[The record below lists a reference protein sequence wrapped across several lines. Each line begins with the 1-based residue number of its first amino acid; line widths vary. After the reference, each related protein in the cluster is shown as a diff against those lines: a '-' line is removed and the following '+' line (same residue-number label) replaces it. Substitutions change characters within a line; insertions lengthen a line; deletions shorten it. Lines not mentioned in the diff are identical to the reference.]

1 MPSPEPPVIPSR
13 EDGQGSPA
21 QNPGLTAWLAF
32 AAVSLIW
39 GTTFLGIRV
48 AVETIP
54 TLMLTSL
61 RFTGAGLILLTIAL
75 IRRDRFPA
83 TRRDRINQVIN
94 GVIMVC
100 LANGS
105 LVFAS
110 NYIASGLAALLAATI
125 PLWMAVLEAIIG
137 TGRITWRKSAGMILG
152 FLGVALLIAPGIR
165 RPDTS
170 TSLLLGVVGVQ
181 VSAIAWNIGTLRA
194 KHRPST
200 AGPMAVASI
209 HMLSGGFVAG
219 IISIIL
225 GDPARLT
232 FTPRTTIALFH
243 LMIFG
248 SVIAYSAYLY
258 ALARMQPSKLS
269 VYSYI
274 NPAVAVVV
282 GWLVLSEPLT
292 VRMIVAMVIILS
304 GVAVVQS
311 ERR

>member
-1 MPSPEPPVIPSR
+1 MTAAAAAIAESEGRRDAGTTPS
-13 EDGQGSPA
+13 
-21 QNPGLTAWLAF
+21 TWLAF

-54 TLMLTSL
+54 TLMLTGL
-61 RFTGAGLILLTIAL
+61 RFVGAGLILFTIAR
-75 IRRDRFPA
+75 IRGDRFPD
-83 TRRDRINQVIN
+83 TRRDWINQITN
-94 GVIMVC
+94 GLVMVC
-100 LANGS
+100 LGNGA

-110 NYIASGLAALLAATI
+110 KYIASGLAALLAATI
-125 PLWMAVLEAIIG
+125 PLWMAILEAMIG
-137 TGRITWRKSAGMILG
+137 SGRITARKSIGMILG

-165 RPDTS
+165 RPDTG
-170 TSLLLGVVGVQ
+170 TSLLLGALGVQ
-181 VSAIAWNIGTLRA
+181 VSAIAWNIGTLRS
-194 KHRPST
+194 KRFLST
-200 AGPMAVASI
+200 GGPIAVASI
-209 HMLSGGFVAG
+209 QMLSGGTAAG
-219 IISIIL
+219 IISLLL
-225 GDPARLT
+225 GDAARLH
-232 FTPRTTIALFH
+232 FTTRTTIALFH

-282 GWLVLSEPLT
+282 GWLILSEPLT
-292 VRMIVAMVIILS
+292 LRMIVAMIIILG

-311 ERR
+311 DRK

>member
-1 MPSPEPPVIPSR
+1 MTASVVPSTAER
-13 EDGQGSPA
+13 KETPA
-21 QNPGLTAWLAF
+21 SAGAWLAF

-54 TLMLTSL
+54 TLMLTSI
-61 RFTGAGLILLTIAL
+61 RFTGAGIILLTLAL

-83 TRRDRINQVIN
+83 TRRDWINQIIN

-100 LANGS
+100 LANGA

-110 NYIASGLAALLAATI
+110 NFIASGLAALLAATI
-125 PLWMAVLEAIIG
+125 PLWMAVLEAVIG
-137 TGRITWRKSAGMILG
+137 EGRITWRKSTGLILG
-152 FLGVALLIAPGIR
+152 FVGVALLVAPGIR
-165 RPDTS
+165 RPETGS
-170 TSLLLGVVGVQ
+170 SLLLGVVAVQ
-181 VSAIAWNIGTLRA
+181 VSAIAWNIGTLRS

-200 AGPMAVASI
+200 GSPMAVASV
-209 HMLSGGFVAG
+209 HMLCGGFVAG
-219 IISIIL
+219 VISVIL

-232 FTPRTTIALFH
+232 FTPRTTLALFH

-248 SVIAYSAYLY
+248 SVVAYSAYLY

-282 GWLVLSEPLT
+282 GWLILSEPLT
-292 VRMIVAMVIILS
+292 LRMIVAMIIILG

-311 ERR
+311 DRK